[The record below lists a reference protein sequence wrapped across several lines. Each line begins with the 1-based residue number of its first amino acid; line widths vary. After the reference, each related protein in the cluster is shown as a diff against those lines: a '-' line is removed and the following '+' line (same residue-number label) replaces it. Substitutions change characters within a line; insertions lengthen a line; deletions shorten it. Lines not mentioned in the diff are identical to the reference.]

1 MNSCRENEPGS
12 RKCVSQRVSV
22 TCRFVL
28 RESLTKDF
36 VAIPLTAIEQTKA
49 SAPTNHEVAGYMPGR
64 LEFEHE
70 VDNDAEVVIKDMEF
84 GLVYA
89 YGGDEQPEAPTK
101 GDKPAVINDK
111 PITSSKALPSSTK
124 PTEGEKGKPGSG
136 DGETKDV
143 SGVDDKE
150 EGKEKEPDVKPEAE
164 ESDGEQENEAV
175 LQPGMH
181 VEDEEDL
188 ELKLAALEIYYEKL
202 AHRQQV
208 KDFIFDRALMDYKR
222 VRDSVN
228 HIYRYRGLTGSAH
241 SLNRCRKRRKINPKR
256 KKILYSD
263 IKFSPKPR
271 QPRIS
276 RSCLTGY
283 TVSLSLKSVLR

>member
-1 MNSCRENEPGS
+1 M
-12 RKCVSQRVSV
+12 
-22 TCRFVL
+22 
-28 RESLTKDF
+28 
-36 VAIPLTAIEQTKA
+36 KA

-101 GDKPAVINDK
+101 ADKPAVVMDK
-111 PITSSKALPSSTK
+111 PVVSSKALPSSSK
-124 PTEGEKGKPGSG
+124 PSEGEKGKPASV
-136 DGETKDV
+136 DDVEMKDV
-143 SGVDDKE
+143 SDDSKKDE
-150 EGKEKEPDVKPEAE
+150 AAETQETAKAEAE
-164 ESDGEQENEAV
+164 ESDGEQDPA

-202 AHRQQV
+202 QHRQEV

-222 VRDSVN
+222 V
-228 HIYRYRGLTGSAH
+228 
-241 SLNRCRKRRKINPKR
+241 
-256 KKILYSD
+256 
-263 IKFSPKPR
+263 
-271 QPRIS
+271 
-276 RSCLTGY
+276 
-283 TVSLSLKSVLR
+283 SLSAQAVVLAHAK